1 MTVSLYRKNIYEK
14 RGELKGN
21 EKKNLVKPPKKFCN
35 IRQKLVVKEDSD
47 NNDNEK
53 LTLAASHIF
62 TVLSNEDVAKIVEF
76 G

>member
-1 MTVSLYRKNIYEK
+1 MK
-14 RGELKGN
+14 
-21 EKKNLVKPPKKFCN
+21 KKNLVKPPKKFCN

>member
-1 MTVSLYRKNIYEK
+1 M
-14 RGELKGN
+14 
-21 EKKNLVKPPKKFCN
+21 
-35 IRQKLVVKEDSD
+35 VKEDSD

-76 G
+76 GWNRISVMRRECPSEVLSKSKVSMFQIRTCQQMMKSAANS